1 MNIYIN
7 FSIKEWVEKR
17 PEDRPGLEF
26 DARDVDRIMTD
37 DRYVSRFF
45 RHCLLMLKGK
55 VFFKIFFK
63 QHFYFRFLTQG
74 DTLSHT
80 EKMILRVLNWRK
92 AQGVNDIKSSDLT
105 EKVKNAGSLFLRNR
119 DVDGNRLMVS
129 DVKKHIKVIFIIF
142 FS

>member
-1 MNIYIN
+1 M
-7 FSIKEWVEKR
+7 
-17 PEDRPGLEF
+17 
-26 DARDVDRIMTD
+26 
-37 DRYVSRFF
+37 
-45 RHCLLMLKGK
+45 
-55 VFFKIFFK
+55 
-63 QHFYFRFLTQG
+63 
-74 DTLSHT
+74 SHT

-142 FS
+142 FRKMEIPTKLFYIYFLNSLNKMIFFS